1 MVDVEDIMGTSVTN
15 VSKEILKFKIAPD
28 SGHRQEFYIDE
39 QPSIVHEEL
48 DAEEAEMHMAMPTEL
63 PRLKDDD
70 FERVVKQGDVS
81 LIAFGAPW
89 CPWSQRLE
97 PIWRKTRG
105 CAVQSAACPCPPPP
119 PPPPPAPKS
128 RPSGLCG
135 RHRSDGSAAQ
145 APRAPSA
152 ASLARSPRATQS
164 AAGLTLSL
172 RLSPE
177 PSRYAELQDK
187 PYATHVR
194 MGKVDCTSADSQALC
209 QKHHIHAFPTIRIY
223 RRAASSPRATLAS
236 ARRSQHRLPPS
247 PPLPLSP
254 PPRPR

>member
-1 MVDVEDIMGTSVTN
+1 MTRHSSRLAAALRRGAWCCAQERLPCQFAVVDVEDIMGTSVTN

-39 QPSIVHEEL
+39 QPSVVHEEL

-105 CAVQSAACPCPPPP
+105 CAVQSEASPCT
-119 PPPPPAPKS
+119 PPA
-128 RPSGLCG
+128 RQG
-135 RHRSDGSAAQ
+135 RAQ
-145 APRAPSA
+145 
-152 ASLARSPRATQS
+152 
-164 AAGLTLSL
+164 
-172 RLSPE
+172 
-177 PSRYAELQDK
+177 
-187 PYATHVR
+187 
-194 MGKVDCTSADSQALC
+194 
-209 QKHHIHAFPTIRIY
+209 
-223 RRAASSPRATLAS
+223 
-236 ARRSQHRLPPS
+236 
-247 PPLPLSP
+247 PPLPGWGCAAVAPLQWQW
-254 PPRPR
+254 RPRHQASALRCEPGSLAARHQERWASSEPTPLS

>member
-119 PPPPPAPKS
+119 PPPPRQKAAPRGCAAATAPMVV
-128 RPSGLCG
+128 RPRRQEPPPL
-135 RHRSDGSAAQ
+135 RAWLARRAP
-145 APRAPSA
+145 PRAPLG
-152 ASLARSPRATQS
+152 SL
-164 AAGLTLSL
+164 
-172 RLSPE
+172 
-177 PSRYAELQDK
+177 
-187 PYATHVR
+187 
-194 MGKVDCTSADSQALC
+194 
-209 QKHHIHAFPTIRIY
+209 
-223 RRAASSPRATLAS
+223 
-236 ARRSQHRLPPS
+236 
-247 PPLPLSP
+247 
-254 PPRPR
+254 